1 MLAPIPMKDPAR
13 DALDPTLPW
22 QSYLILFRPRRVLEN
37 LERVHAAG
45 LVEAT
50 PNVWQISLGVLRMW
64 HRVLFRS
71 STVGTSAAFPIRP
84 TLRARLLHYRPL
96 RFPFLLK
103 ERVIAPFDFS
113 GLLSPTEQIVRHLLG
128 AHHDGAQFIYDLELL
143 SCYPG
148 KLEQV
153 HEKAR
158 AFVND
163 DSPRA
168 RWLRDLT
175 VYERYHE
182 NLLAALERA
191 LQGDF
196 GVPPHQ
202 ADDPDISFR
211 AYLRW
216 CARQPSTPAET
227 LAALRRGAFTI
238 DQGLLAHGAPA

>member
-1 MLAPIPMKDPAR
+1 MTHSAR
-13 DALDPTLPW
+13 SPLDPTIPW
-22 QSYLILFRPRRVLEN
+22 PSYFVVFRPHRLLEN

-45 LVEAT
+45 LVEVT
-50 PNVWQISLGVLRMW
+50 PNVWQICLGVIRMW

-71 STVGTSAAFPIRP
+71 DTVGTCAAFPIRP
-84 TLRARLLHYRPL
+84 TWRARLLHYRPL
-96 RFPFLLK
+96 RFPFLLR
-103 ERVIAPFDFS
+103 ERVIAPFDYS

-128 AHHDGAQFIYDLELL
+128 AHHDGAQFVYDLELL

-148 KLEQV
+148 KLDEV
-153 HEKAR
+153 HDKAR
-158 AFVND
+158 ALIESD
-163 DSPRA
+163 TPRS

-191 LQGDF
+191 LKGDF
-196 GVPPHQ
+196 GVPPEQ

-216 CARQPSTPAET
+216 CARQPATPEET
-227 LAALRRGAFTI
+227 LAAIRRGLFSI
-238 DQGLLAHGAPA
+238 ERGLSPEGALA

>member
-1 MLAPIPMKDPAR
+1 MTDPALG
-13 DALDPTLPW
+13 ALDTTIPW
-22 QSYLILFRPRRVLEN
+22 QSYFVVFRPQRLLEN
-37 LERVHAAG
+37 LARVQAAG
-45 LVEAT
+45 LIETT
-50 PNVWQISLGVLRMW
+50 PNVWQISLGVMRMW
-64 HRVLFRS
+64 HRLLFRPNS
-71 STVGTSAAFPIRP
+71 VGTCADFPIRP
-84 TLRARLLHYRPL
+84 TWRARLLHYRPL

-113 GLLSPTEQIVRHLLG
+113 GLLSPTAQIVRHLLG
-128 AHHDGAQFIYDLELL
+128 AHHDGAQFVYDRELL
-143 SCYPG
+143 TCYPG
-148 KLEQV
+148 TLEEV

-158 AFVND
+158 ALVESD
-163 DSPRA
+163 TPRA

-182 NLLAALERA
+182 NLLAAVERA

-196 GVPPHQ
+196 GVPPEQ

-216 CARQPSTPAET
+216 CARQPASPEET

-238 DQGLLAHGAPA
+238 DQGLVAQGAA